1 LPKFPLDTSIKER
14 ISIIR
19 YPLIYFIVVVHV
31 PRISG
36 FIDDPTLLSF
46 IGSLVY
52 NLTRLG
58 IPMLT
63 CISGFLLFHNELD
76 RNFPR
81 LLRKRFVS
89 LVIPLLVWNIPLV
102 LGLYLVQ
109 SQGLVDYQ
117 FAARKTMYPFDLMTW
132 INGVLSITDYP
143 INYPMHFLRDL
154 FVMCIFAPWIGKL
167 LRSLPFTGLIA
178 MFVIFVLNLDG
189 QLIRNDTMIISFYVG
204 GMAATMN
211 WDLKRLDRYAILLI
225 CLLILICALGVSLRV
240 GKLPWL
246 PFLAPFVVWPASS
259 MMLGTRAGRWLIDHS
274 RASVFLFMFHG
285 LFLLSLKA
293 AFPTLYTSQYAWLV
307 WFAVPVMAAMVS
319 QFVFLFFDRFFPA
332 SLVILM
338 GGRKKS
344 APKVSRPGG

>member
-1 LPKFPLDTSIKER
+1 
-14 ISIIR
+14 
-19 YPLIYFIVVVHV
+19 
-31 PRISG
+31 
-36 FIDDPTLLSF
+36 
-46 IGSLVY
+46 
-52 NLTRLG
+52 
-58 IPMLT
+58 
-63 CISGFLLFHNELD
+63 
-76 RNFPR
+76 
-81 LLRKRFVS
+81 
-89 LVIPLLVWNIPLV
+89 
-102 LGLYLVQ
+102 
-109 SQGLVDYQ
+109 
-117 FAARKTMYPFDLMTW
+117 MTW

-189 QLIRNDTMIISFYVG
+189 QLIRNDTIIISFYVG

-344 APKVSRPGG
+344 APKVSIPGG